1 MDNLYPTRFTL
12 DRIDAKILAELQ
24 QDATI
29 PIALLA
35 DRVGLSTSPCW
46 KRVQK
51 LEKAGI
57 ILGRVARVNPAKV
70 GLGLMV
76 LVEVEAVDHTPEWRA
91 RFMATVESLPEVIE
105 VLRLGGPSDY
115 LLRVVVPDTPSFDD
129 VYQRL
134 VAGVTL
140 RSVTSKFVMEV
151 AHHKLGLP
159 ITIG

>member
-1 MDNLYPTRFTL
+1 MNSPQPIRLTL
-12 DRIDAKILAELQ
+12 DRIDAKILIALQ
-24 QDATI
+24 EDATV
-29 PIALLA
+29 PIAVLA

-51 LEKAGI
+51 LEKAGV
-57 ILGRVARVNPAKV
+57 ILGRVARVDPAKV

-76 LVEVEAVDHTPEWRA
+76 LVEIEAVDHTPEWRA
-91 RFMATVESLPEVIE
+91 RFMATVETLPEMME

-115 LLRVVVPDTPSFDD
+115 LLRVVVPDTTSFDGF
-129 VYQRL
+129 YQRL

-151 AHHKLGLP
+151 AHCKRGLP
-159 ITIG
+159 INIV